1 MNARKP
7 AAKLQLGFSPLSKTI
22 RLAKCATTVRI
33 IVDNDTGSDVTNEA
47 AQLVWQVVISEGG
60 EIGWRLNHVESLW
73 QAPHDT
79 ITRNYQCRSM
89 WQLLKKVHQFM
100 ETVSPLPG
108 GKYGH
113 AKV

>member
-33 IVDNDTGSDVTNEA
+33 IVDN
-47 AQLVWQVVISEGG
+47 VWQVVISEGG